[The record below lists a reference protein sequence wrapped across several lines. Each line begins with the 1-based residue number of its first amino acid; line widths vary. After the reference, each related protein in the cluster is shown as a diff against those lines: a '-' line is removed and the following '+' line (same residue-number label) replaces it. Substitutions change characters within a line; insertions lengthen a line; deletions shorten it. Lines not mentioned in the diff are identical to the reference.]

1 MKKLT
6 NFIVDKRHLILFI
19 FIILTFLTAVLST
32 KVEVNKDITAYLPE
46 SSETRQGMNIME
58 NVFAE
63 VDNTSSL
70 NIMFKNLSNKEKE
83 TIIDSLKEIKGVDS
97 VDYDESDKYNKEE
110 YTLFTINIA
119 DSSDSNTAEYI
130 YNTVKEKYEN
140 YEIYLSGSVA
150 SSNTPILPIWILI
163 VSVTSAVIILIIM
176 CDSYVEP
183 FLFLAVILM
192 AVVINSGTNII
203 FNNVSDV
210 TYSISAILQMALSM
224 DYSIMLISRYRE
236 ESQKEKNKTK
246 AMKEAL
252 YHSFQ
257 AITSSSL
264 TTIVGLLTLIFMSF
278 TIGKDL
284 GLVLA
289 KGVLLSLVCIFF
301 CLPTLILMFNKLIN
315 KTRKKTFNIKLNFLG
330 KLSYKIKYPL
340 TLIFILIFIGSYF
353 LKGNLGILYTHTDKN
368 KVEEVFGTT
377 NQIVG
382 IYNNKDEDKI
392 NKYVKYLEQNQNVT
406 SILSYSNT
414 LNEKIKYNELNNKI
428 KNISNKIDINID
440 ENLLKL
446 IYYKYYNK
454 EINNKLTINE
464 LINILNDLNDNSIS
478 NEIYKLNY
486 FTNINEINKER
497 NIEELSS
504 ILGIN
509 KEDLNNLLTLYN
521 AKNNNLELTIKELI
535 NFISTD
541 IITNEEYKNS
551 LDENILVKLNTISLF
566 TSEDINTPLSSQEL
580 SKIFNIDENLIDELI
595 LLTYLSKEDE
605 SKFSIP
611 EFINSVI
618 DLKTNTNL
626 LDGLNLDTIEKLSI
640 LTKNNNN
647 LLTTKMDK
655 NSLSTLFGTELI
667 ENYYLIENVL
677 DTEVF
682 TPEELINN
690 IFNSTLINILDEEKK
705 SELELLKLIISD
717 TLNNDPN
724 KYTSTELSK
733 LLNTEKEQII
743 KLYALINYT
752 NGNTDNWK
760 LTPLELINTI
770 LINKENPLIKPFLN
784 EELIN
789 NLNTLKTIIENTDTK
804 YSSEK
809 ISNLLNIDKNT
820 TDLIFGLYNTKYNSN
835 NKLSLNTL
843 INFIFNDIINN
854 DNYKNLINEN
864 NKKQLIGI
872 NKVMSSSINQT
883 KHTFNEM
890 YNLLSNLTNNVEEK
904 TIKLLYIFHGSMN
917 SYNNEWTL
925 TIEELMDFLKND
937 IISDEVF
944 SPYIDGE
951 FRIEIASNNELIK
964 KAKKSLVGEKYSRI
978 LIETKYEGESQETF
992 DFLED
997 FKKYTKD
1004 ETKIYLVGDSPMA
1017 YEMSKTFVS
1026 EFNYI
1031 SILTMIAL
1039 FIVVAITFKS
1049 LIIPFILVLLIQ
1061 SAVYLTMG
1069 ILSLAGVKVYFI
1081 AILVVQ
1087 SILMGATIDYAILY
1101 TSYYIE
1107 NRNKLDI
1114 KTSIINSYN
1123 SAIHTIMT
1131 SASILII
1138 VTLILGLFST
1148 GITSI
1153 ICKTIAEGTLCSSL
1167 LILLILP
1174 GTLASLD
1181 KLIIKKQA
1189 IKK

>member
-6 NFIVDKRHLILFI
+6 DFIIDKRHLILFV
-19 FIILTFLTAVLST
+19 FIILTVITALLST
-32 KVEVNKDITAYLPE
+32 KVEVNNDITKYLP
-46 SSETRQGMNIME
+46 SDSETRLGMNIME
-58 NVFAE
+58 SEFAE
-63 VDNTSSL
+63 SDNTSTL

-83 TIIDSLKEIKGVDS
+83 TIINSLKEIKCVDS
-97 VDYDESDKYNKEE
+97 VDYDENSSNKEE
-110 YTLFTINIA
+110 YTLFTINIS
-119 DSSDSNTAEYI
+119 DSSDSESAQYVYESI
-130 YNTVKEKYEN
+130 EEKFED
-140 YEIYLSGSVA
+140 YEIYMSGSVA
-150 SSNTPILPIWILI
+150 SSNTPILPTWILI
-163 VSVTSAVIILIIM
+163 VSITSAVIILIIM

-183 FLFLAVILM
+183 FLFLTVILM

-203 FNNVSDV
+203 FGNVSNV
-210 TYSISAILQMALSM
+210 TSSISAILQMALSM

-236 ESQKEKNKTK
+236 ENQKEKNKTK
-246 AMKEAL
+246 AMKNAL

-264 TTIVGLLTLIFMSF
+264 TTIVGLITLIFMSF

-289 KGVLLSLVCIFF
+289 KGVLLSLICIFF
-301 CLPTLILMFNKLIN
+301 CLPTLILMFNKLIT
-315 KTRKKTFNIKLNFLG
+315 KTEKKTLNIKLNFLG
-330 KLSYKIKYPL
+330 KLSYKLKYPL
-340 TLIFILIFIGSYF
+340 TLIFIIIFIGSYF

-368 KVEEVFGTT
+368 KVEEVFGTE
-377 NQIVG
+377 NQMVG
-382 IYNNKDEDKI
+382 IYNNKDEEKI
-392 NKYVKYLEQNQNVT
+392 YEYIKYLEQNKNIT
-406 SILSYSNT
+406 SVLSYSNT
-414 LNEKIKYNELNNKI
+414 LNEKITYKELPSKINKL
-428 KNISNKIDINID
+428 SNKIDINID
-440 ENLLKL
+440 EELLKI

-454 EINNKLTINE
+454 EINNKLTIKE
-464 LINILNDLNDNSIS
+464 VINTIENLNDNSIS
-478 NEIYKLNY
+478 NEIYKLKY
-486 FTNINEINKER
+486 FTDINEINKER
-497 NIEELSS
+497 TIEELSN
-504 ILGIN
+504 ILNI
-509 KEDLNNLLTLYN
+509 KIEDINNLFTLYN
-521 AKNNNLELTIKELI
+521 AKNNSTELTIKELI
-535 NFISTD
+535 DFINTD
-541 IITNEEYKNS
+541 ILTNEEYKNS
-551 LDENILVKLNTISLF
+551 LDSSVLQEIAIISAF
-566 TSEDINTPLSSQEL
+566 TSENINSTPLSSTEL
-580 SKIFNIDENLIDELI
+580 SNLFNIDENLVEELI
-595 LLTYLSKEDE
+595 LLNYLTKEDQ

-611 EFINSVI
+611 EFINFVI
-618 DLKTNTNL
+618 DIKNNTNL
-626 LDGLNLDTIEKLSI
+626 LDGLNLEALEKLSI
-640 LTKNNNN
+640 FTKNTNN

-655 NSLSTLFGTELI
+655 NTLSTLFGTELI
-667 ENYYLIENVL
+667 ENYYLIENIL

-682 TPEELINN
+682 SPEEIINN
-690 IFNSTLINILDEEKK
+690 ILNSTLINMLDEEKVN
-705 SELELLKLIISD
+705 ELKLLNKVIND
-717 TLNNDPN
+717 TLNNNPD
-724 KYTSTELSK
+724 KYTSTELSTI
-733 LLNTEKEQII
+733 LNVDSEEII

-770 LINKENPLIKPFLN
+770 LINKENPLINPFIN

-789 NLNTLKTIIENTDTK
+789 NLNLLKTIIENTNTK
-804 YSSEK
+804 YNSEK

-820 TDLIFGLYNTKYNSN
+820 TDLIYGLYNTKYNFN
-835 NKLSLNTL
+835 YKLSLNTL
-843 INFIFNDIINN
+843 INFILNDVINN
-854 DNYKNLINEN
+854 ENYNNLINEN

-872 NKVMSSSINQT
+872 NKFMSSSINQT
-883 KHTFNEM
+883 KHTYNEI
-890 YNLLSNLTNNVEEK
+890 YNLFNNLTNNIEEK
-904 TIKLLYIFHGSMN
+904 TIKLLYIYHGSIN
-917 SYNNEWTL
+917 SYNDNWTL
-925 TIEELMDFLKND
+925 TIEELMNFLKDD
-937 IISDEVF
+937 IINDEVF
-944 SPYIDGE
+944 SPYINGE
-951 FRIEIASNNELIK
+951 FRIEIVSNNELIK

-978 LIETKYEGESQETF
+978 LINTLYEGEAEETF
-992 DFLED
+992 NFIED
-997 FKKYTKD
+997 FKNYTKN

-1031 SILTMIAL
+1031 SILTMVAL

-1107 NRNKLDI
+1107 NRNKFDV

-1174 GTLASLD
+1174 GTLASLG
-1181 KLIIKKQA
+1181 KLIIKKD
-1189 IKK
+1189 K